1 MKSTQIAALLAL
13 SAAGLAHAAPVSI
26 DAAGANTYS
35 QSFDSLTS
43 GTASS
48 AWANDSTLAGWS
60 LFRANGGAIGTYAG
74 TDGNTTSGSFYSFG
88 TTGSSDRALG
98 GLASGGAYFGSPA
111 SGAVAGYIAL
121 ALKNTGSTGINSFT
135 LSFDGE
141 QWRNGGNTT
150 KQTAT
155 LQYGFGNNFSD
166 VSSWTAAGSAFN
178 FTSPIATSTAA
189 VLNGNAAANRVANL
203 GGTVTTSWAAGDTLW
218 LRWIENNDVG
228 NDHGLAIDN
237 LSFSVPAAAV
247 VPEPSSTAAAL
258 AGLAAVG
265 FLARRRKAA

>member
-1 MKSTQIAALLAL
+1 MKFTPIAALLAL
-13 SAAGLAHAAPVSI
+13 CAASLAHAAPVSI
-26 DAAGANTYS
+26 DAA
-35 QSFDSLTS
+35 SLTS
-43 GTASS
+43 YSQNFNSLAGSGTP
-48 AWANDSTLAGWS
+48 AWTNDSTLAGWS
-60 LFRANGGAIGTYAG
+60 LFNSTGSAVASLVAADGS
-74 TDGNTTSGSFYSFG
+74 GNTGSFYSYG
-88 TTGSSDRALG
+88 ATGSSDRALG
-98 GLASGGAYFGSPA
+98 GLGSGGSYFGSPA
-111 SGAVAGYIAL
+111 SGALAGYIAL

-155 LQYGFGNNFSD
+155 LQYGFGSSFAA

-178 FTSPIATSTAA
+178 FTSPIATATAA
-189 VLNGNAAANRVANL
+189 GLDGNAAANRVAGL
-203 GGTVTTSWAAGDTLW
+203 GGTVTTNWAAGQTLW
-218 LRWIENNDVG
+218 LRWIENNDSG

>member
-26 DAAGANTYS
+26 DAA
-35 QSFDSLTS
+35 SLTS
-43 GTASS
+43 YSQNFNSLASNAGTAT
-48 AWANDSTLAGWS
+48 WANDSTLAGWS
-60 LFRANGGAIGTYAG
+60 LFNAAGNGLTSYVSADGA
-74 TDGNTTSGSFYSFG
+74 GNTGSFYSYG
-88 TTGSSDRALG
+88 TVGSSDRALG
-98 GLASGGAYFGSPA
+98 SLASGGTYFGSPA
-111 SGAVAGYIAL
+111 SGTVAGYIAV
-121 ALKNTGSTGINSFT
+121 ALKNTGSTSINSFS

-150 KQTAT
+150 KHALT
-155 LQYGFGNNFSD
+155 LQYGFGNSFSG
-166 VSSWTAAGSAFN
+166 VSGWTAAGSAFN
-178 FTSPIATSTAA
+178 FTSPIATATAA
-189 VLNGNAAANRVANL
+189 SLDGNVISTRVA
-203 GGTVTTSWAAGDTLW
+203 GTVTTSWAAGQTLW
-218 LRWIENNDVG
+218 LRWVDNNDSG